1 MAELDLIPQD
11 YRSWLRQRAML
22 RQYVIVFAVLNILV
36 LASSGV
42 LAQLSKKATGT
53 VQDLQSQSAIT
64 EQQQAQLE
72 QLRAQQAEYERRW
85 SLLRGLRAGAAVE
98 DIFKIID
105 EALSSKDLWFVDWEF
120 RRAGV
125 VVDGETQDVETGY
138 FLIVLED
145 GNYSSDTE
153 WQVETHM
160 TVNGQARDHQA
171 LSTFVRALFEQQSIK
186 DVSVQKTSLTD
197 YANGRVVE
205 FELTIV
211 LNSAIEVNS

>member
-11 YRSWLRQRAML
+11 YRNWLKQRVMF
-22 RQYVIVFAVLNILV
+22 RQYLVVFAVLNVVV

-42 LAQLSKKATGT
+42 LAQMSKSAQGT
-53 VQDLQSQSAIT
+53 VRDLQSQSAIT
-64 EQQQAQLE
+64 EQQQVQLE
-72 QLRAQQAEYERRW
+72 QLREQQTEYERRW

-98 DIFKIID
+98 DIFQIID
-105 EALSSKDLWFVDWEF
+105 RSLTNNDLWFVDWRF

-138 FLIVLED
+138 FMIVLED
-145 GNYSSDTE
+145 GNYNDNTE

-171 LSTFVRALFEQQSIK
+171 LSTFVRALFEQDSIR

-197 YANGRVVE
+197 YATGRVVE

-211 LNSAIEVNS
+211 LNSAIEVKS

>member
-22 RQYVIVFAVLNILV
+22 RQYVIVFAVLNVLV

-42 LAQLSKKATGT
+42 LAQLSKKATGM
-53 VQDLQSQSAIT
+53 VRDLQSQSAIT
-64 EQQQAQLE
+64 EQQQDQLE
-72 QLRAQQAEYERRW
+72 QLRIQQAEYERRW

-105 EALSSKDLWFVDWEF
+105 EALSSKDLWFVDWDF

-125 VVDGETQDVETGY
+125 VVDGETRDVETGY

-145 GNYSSDTE
+145 GSYNDNTE

-160 TVNGQARDHQA
+160 TVSGQARDHQA

-205 FELTIV
+205 FELTII
-211 LNSAIEVNS
+211 LNSAVEVSS

>member
-11 YRSWLRQRAML
+11 YRNWLKRRDMF
-22 RQYVIVFAVLNILV
+22 RQYIIAFVILNVLV

-42 LAQLSKKATGT
+42 LAQMSKSAMAT
-53 VQDLQSQSAIT
+53 VRDLQSQSAIT
-64 EQQQAQLE
+64 EQQQVQLE
-72 QLRAQQAEYERRW
+72 QLREQQAEYERRW

-98 DIFKIID
+98 DIFRIID
-105 EALSSKDLWFVDWEF
+105 RALTSNDLWFIDWQF

-125 VVDGETQDVETGY
+125 VVDGETRDVETGY

-145 GNYSSDTE
+145 GSYSGNAE

-171 LSTFVRALFEQQSIK
+171 LSNFVRALFEQDSIR
-186 DVSVQKTSLTD
+186 DVSVQRTSLID
-197 YANGRVVE
+197 YAGGRVVE

-211 LNSAIEVNS
+211 LNSAIEVRS

>member
-1 MAELDLIPQD
+1 VAELDLIPQD
-11 YRSWLRQRAML
+11 YRNWLEQRAMF
-22 RQYVIVFAVLNILV
+22 RQYVILFAILNVIV
-36 LASSGV
+36 LASSGA
-42 LAQLSKKATGT
+42 LAQLSRRATET
-53 VQDLQSQSAIT
+53 AQDLQSQSAIT

-72 QLRAQQAEYERRW
+72 QLRAQQSEYERRW
-85 SLLRGLRAGAAVE
+85 SLLRGLRAGASVE
-98 DIFKIID
+98 DIFRIID
-105 EALSSKDLWFVDWEF
+105 EALSNRDLWFVDWSF

-145 GNYSSDTE
+145 GNYDDDTE

-160 TVNGQARDHQA
+160 TINGQARDHQA
-171 LSTFVRALFEQQSIK
+171 LSTFVRALFEQSSIK

-205 FELTIV
+205 FELTVV
-211 LNSAIEVNS
+211 LNSAIEVSS

>member
-11 YRSWLRQRAML
+11 YRNWLKQRVMF
-22 RQYVIVFAVLNILV
+22 RQYVIGFVILNIVV

-42 LAQLSKKATGT
+42 LAQMSKSAMGT
-53 VQDLQSQSAIT
+53 VRDLQSQSAIT

-72 QLRAQQAEYERRW
+72 QLREQQTEYERRW

-98 DIFKIID
+98 DIFRIID
-105 EALSSKDLWFVDWEF
+105 RALTDDDLWFIDWRF

-125 VVDGETQDVETGY
+125 VVDGETRDVETGY

-145 GNYSSDTE
+145 GSYNDSTE

-171 LSTFVRALFEQQSIK
+171 LSTFVRALFEQDSIR
-186 DVSVQKTSLTD
+186 DVSVQKTSLID

-211 LNSAIEVNS
+211 LNSAIEVKS

>member
-11 YRSWLRQRAML
+11 YRNWLKQRWMF
-22 RQYVIVFAVLNILV
+22 RQYIIAFAVLNVIV

-42 LAQLSKKATGT
+42 LAQMSKSAMQT
-53 VQDLQSQSAIT
+53 VRELQSQSAIT
-64 EQQQAQLE
+64 EQQQVQLE
-72 QLRAQQAEYERRW
+72 QLREQQTEYERRW

-98 DIFKIID
+98 DIFRIID
-105 EALSSKDLWFVDWEF
+105 SSLTNNDLWFVDWRF

-125 VVDGETQDVETGY
+125 VVDGETRDVETGY

-145 GNYSSDTE
+145 GSYNGNTE

-171 LSTFVRALFEQQSIK
+171 LSNFVRALFEQESIR
-186 DVSVQKTSLTD
+186 DVSVQQTSLID
-197 YANGRVVE
+197 YAGGRVVQ
-205 FELTIV
+205 FELAII
-211 LNSAIEVNS
+211 LNSAIEVRS

>member
-11 YRSWLRQRAML
+11 YRNWLKQRWMF
-22 RQYVIVFAVLNILV
+22 RQYIIAFVILNVIV

-42 LAQLSKKATGT
+42 LAQMSKSAMVT
-53 VQDLQSQSAIT
+53 VRDLQSQSAIT
-64 EQQQAQLE
+64 EQQQVQLE
-72 QLRAQQAEYERRW
+72 QLREQQTEYERRW

-105 EALSSKDLWFVDWEF
+105 RSLTSNDLWFVDWRF

-125 VVDGETQDVETGY
+125 VVDGETRDVETGY

-145 GNYSSDTE
+145 GSYNDNTE

-171 LSTFVRALFEQQSIK
+171 LSTFVRALFEQESIR
-186 DVSVQKTSLTD
+186 DVSVQKTTLIN

-205 FELTIV
+205 FEVTIV

>member
-11 YRSWLRQRAML
+11 YRDWLKRRYMF
-22 RQYVIVFAVLNILV
+22 RQYLVVFVMLNIVV

-42 LAQLSKKATGT
+42 LAQMSKSAMQT
-53 VQDLQSQSAIT
+53 VRELQSQSAIT
-64 EQQQAQLE
+64 EQQQVQLE
-72 QLRAQQAEYERRW
+72 QLREQQTEYERRW

-98 DIFKIID
+98 DIFRIID
-105 EALSSKDLWFVDWEF
+105 RALTENDLWFVDWRF

-125 VVDGETQDVETGY
+125 VVDGETRDVETGY

-145 GNYSSDTE
+145 GSYNGDTE

-171 LSTFVRALFEQQSIK
+171 LSNFVRALFEQDSIR
-186 DVSVQKTSLTD
+186 DVSVQQTSLID
-197 YANGRVVE
+197 YAGGRVVQ
-205 FELTIV
+205 FELAII
-211 LNSAIEVNS
+211 LNSAIEVRS

>member
-11 YRSWLRQRAML
+11 YRNWLKQRWMF
-22 RQYVIVFAVLNILV
+22 RQYIIAFAVLNVIV
-36 LASSGV
+36 LASSGA
-42 LAQLSKKATGT
+42 LAQLSKSAMQT
-53 VQDLQSQSAIT
+53 VRDLQSQSAIT
-64 EQQQAQLE
+64 EQQQVQLE
-72 QLRAQQAEYERRW
+72 QLREQQTEYERRW

-105 EALSSKDLWFVDWEF
+105 RSLSNNDLWFIDWRF

-125 VVDGETQDVETGY
+125 VVDGETRDVETGY

-145 GNYSSDTE
+145 GSYNDSTE

-171 LSTFVRALFEQQSIK
+171 LSTFVRALFEQESIR
-186 DVSVQKTSLTD
+186 DVSVQKTTLID
-197 YANGRVVE
+197 YANGRVVK